1 MTLILSGTNGLSD
14 VDGDASTPAV
24 RGTDANSGIFFGADT
39 VGVSTGGSEKV
50 SVGASAVVVNDG
62 GADVDFRVEG
72 DTEANL
78 LFVDASTDR
87 VGIGTSSPA
96 SKLHIQANAN
106 AISVDDGLSVRNSN
120 SGSSAGARIALGNDV
135 GTAPGL
141 QLASS
146 TNTTFGANALTVY
159 QNLSAPVTFWTNN
172 TERMRIDSSGNVGI
186 GNSTPSSFDA
196 FANNLVV
203 GSGSGTE
210 GITIYSGTTNAGA
223 LNFADGTVGDA
234 SYRGYVYYN
243 HNGDYMAFYTAGANE
258 RARIT
263 SGGGITT
270 PGSATDPFEF
280 GVNRSGGLSFVVTNA
295 NTSSPF
301 GEAIRFPG
309 ATPNNTINY
318 FLFCDD
324 STNSKAIIY
333 SDGSFQ
339 SRANSY
345 GGISDVKLKQD
356 IVDANSQ
363 WDDIKGLRIRKYR
376 FKDEVAADPN
386 YPSHLGVIAQE
397 AEIVSPGLVFESPD
411 FENVE
416 VSVLDEEGNPVLD
429 EEGNPQVTT
438 ERQATGTV
446 TKGVKY
452 SILYMKAV
460 KALQEAMERIET
472 LEASNTAL
480 EARIAA
486 LETGV

>member
-1 MTLILSGTNGLSD
+1 
-14 VDGDASTPAV
+14 
-24 RGTDANSGIFFGADT
+24 
-39 VGVSTGGSEKV
+39 
-50 SVGASAVVVNDG
+50 
-62 GADVDFRVEG
+62 
-72 DTEANL
+72 
-78 LFVDASTDR
+78 

-258 RARIT
+258 RMRIT
-263 SGGGITT
+263 SGGGVQTPTT
-270 PGSATDPFEF
+270 STDTHEF
-280 GVNRSGGLSFVVTNA
+280 GVDRTGLSFSVTNA

-301 GEAIRFPG
+301 GAAIRFPG
-309 ATPNNTINY
+309 ATPNNTTNY
-318 FLFCDD
+318 FLYCDD

-397 AEIVSPGLVFESPD
+397 AELVSPGLVFESPD

-416 VSVLDEEGNPVLD
+416 VVVTEAVLDEDGNEFLSLRNC
-429 EEGNPQVTT
+429 NPQVTT

-472 LEASNTAL
+472 LEAKV
-480 EARIAA
+480 AA